1 MTVPAADA
9 AAASGGFEALPEIW
23 RACFGL
29 AWQAVRAGSLPI
41 GAVVVDGDG
50 RIVARGRNR
59 LAEAVEASPHL
70 PGTPYLTGTPLAH
83 AEVNALLE
91 LGHRPLR
98 PRPVLFTT
106 TEPCPLC
113 MGAAR
118 MAGVGHVVFGARD
131 PWAGCASMA
140 ERVPYL
146 VRSGPTAEGPVA
158 DMEGPLVAL
167 QTAVHLSVDADAER
181 FLAVW
186 EDVLPVAVPAG
197 RALHRDGV
205 VSALLERN
213 ARSSEVWETLVAVLP
228 AV

>member
-1 MTVPAADA
+1 MTVPAAYA
-9 AAASGGFEALPEIW
+9 AASSGGFEALPEIW
-23 RACFGL
+23 RGCFEL

-41 GAVVVDGDG
+41 GAVVVDSEG
-50 RIVARGRNR
+50 RIIARGRNR
-59 LAEAVEASPHL
+59 LAESTEASPHL

-91 LGHRPLR
+91 VGYRLPG

-118 MAGVGHVVFGARD
+118 MTGVGHVVFAARD

-158 DMEGPLVAL
+158 GLEDPLVAL
-167 QTAVHLSVDADAER
+167 QTAVHLGVDVDAER
-181 FLAVW
+181 FLSVW
-186 EDVLPVAVPAG
+186 EDVLPVAVAAG
-197 RALHRDGV
+197 RGLHQGGVIAALVDRQ
-205 VSALLERN
+205 
-213 ARSSEVWETLVAVLP
+213 ARPSEVWEALVAALP
-228 AV
+228 MA